1 MCPGTVGYRRDTSGR
16 SLPPSSSILSVSPL
30 QSLRDFSDLPPT
42 DQTWQYRL
50 EALYQLRRPQI
61 IAREMGL
68 FKTIAQTFPRGE
80 ILTQPGSPSSTNT
93 ARRAKKTLP
102 NIVAFSILL
111 PTPASLSSSPPTS
124 TRRWSKPRTR
134 CSNCSK
140 AATALPPITRS
151 MTLLRRQ
158 RPRRSDGNGGGKKW
172 SVPAGPGYGGGR
184 GQGGCDSWWPNSA
197 DHHPQVLSSSD
208 HARASFLYQYHGI
221 QVLKIQWLHEPSSKP
236 PTLYLAS
243 CTISLPLI
251 GLVQIAHYIT
261 LGSAQGLSPNQL
273 SSQLSAGVTG
283 HSQGIVVAALIAV
296 QLPSK
301 KDTWSEFSQSGLHAI
316 TTLFH
321 IGFHGSVAFPQ
332 TSLPPKLVEITA
344 ENEGVSTPMLATIY
358 SWSRRMPRCPFLTAQ
373 SFCSHVSSSHVGRFG
388 ICIAKSK
395 AETGRDQSRIL
406 LGCSVFNTET
416 GDDMR
421 TEKKGYLESLADEIF
436 TRPIKWTQACVFPED
451 TTHIINFGLDA

>member
-1 MCPGTVGYRRDTSGR
+1 MAVPVGSALPAAKAADHRAGDGPVQNDSADLSARRDPHPAGL
-16 SLPPSSSILSVSPL
+16 SLQYQHCEEGQENAPKYCGLL
-30 QSLRDFSDLPPT
+30 YPPT
-42 DQTWQYRL
+42 HARL
-50 EALYQLRRPQI
+50 PVLLAPHQHQALVKTSD
-61 IAREMGL
+61 AL
-68 FKTIAQTFPRGE
+68 FKLLEGCNRIA
-80 ILTQPGSPSSTNT
+80 
-93 ARRAKKTLP
+93 AHHTLHDS
-102 NIVAFSILL
+102 A
-111 PTPASLSSSPPTS
+111 A
-124 TRRWSKPRTR
+124 
-134 CSNCSK
+134 
-140 AATALPPITRS
+140 AATPQKERWK
-151 MTLLRRQ
+151 RR
-158 RPRRSDGNGGGKKW
+158 RKE
-172 SVPAGPGYGGGR
+172 V
-184 GQGGCDSWWPNSA
+184 SA

-273 SSQLSAGVTG
+273 SSQLSAGVSG